1 MGILDIFKK
10 TDMNQ
15 AVETCR
21 NTPGAVLI
29 DVRSPAEFAGGHI
42 PGSINLPIQALQRS
56 EDQLGDPDA
65 PIYVYCQSGARSSR
79 AARLLEVMGYS
90 QVTDLGGIGGY
101 SGELE
106 K

>member
-10 TDMNQ
+10 ADMNQ

-29 DVRSPAEFAGGHI
+29 DVRSPSEFAGGHI
-42 PGSINLPIQALQRS
+42 PGSINLPIQALQHA
-56 EDQLGDPDA
+56 EDQLDDPDA

-79 AARLLEVMGYS
+79 AAKLLEVMGYAR
-90 QVTDLGGIGGY
+90 VTDLGGIGGY
-101 SGELE
+101 SGPLE

>member
-1 MGILDIFKK
+1 MGISDLFKRNDI
-10 TDMNQ
+10 NQ
-15 AVETCR
+15 GVKICR

-29 DVRSPAEFAGGHI
+29 DVRSPGEFAGGHI
-42 PGSINLPIQALQRS
+42 PGSINLPIQALQHA

-79 AARLLEVMGYS
+79 AARLLGVMGYS

-106 K
+106 T